1 MPMTINGIGTQY
13 YGRKNPR
20 VYSGVC
26 DSCQGNGTLT
36 DYETGHYFVVVF
48 IPVIPLGRKQI
59 IAECSSCRCHRDMP
73 LRQWEQMREESLNS
87 GLEQLGDSMD
97 DPEKAIEL
105 LYNMTLFNQLDEAM
119 ELAAVAAKQHAQ
131 DFNTMVNIGSWYEQ
145 QNQPELASNC
155 FSAAINLNP
164 EHPSSKRIQGIQ
176 AIEDANPIA
185 AAQHFESLRLAVASY
200 DPSLFCMLA
209 ICYQDQSMHEK
220 AIEEFKDI
228 IQRTP
233 DITKDKSFRKAVK
246 ISEKAAGSP
255 TTILPKAGLF
265 G

>member
-1 MPMTINGIGTQY
+1 
-13 YGRKNPR
+13 
-20 VYSGVC
+20 
-26 DSCQGNGTLT
+26 
-36 DYETGHYFVVVF
+36 
-48 IPVIPLGRKQI
+48 
-59 IAECSSCRCHRDMP
+59 
-73 LRQWEQMREESLNS
+73 MREESLNS